1 MNTVHLPD
9 TDASPLQRLFEGE
22 EPRTNLLELAAGEH
36 VPDHRHPDR
45 RILFYVIEGE
55 ITLRVGEETASLRS
69 GDIARFDGDRDIS
82 PTADADSRALVV
94 LVPRTDGATK
104 GDDRFAWN
112 AGSGRP
118 PARRRAT
125 GVTVDD

>member
-9 TDASPLQRLFEGE
+9 TDASPLRGLFEDE

-45 RILFYVIEGE
+45 RILFYVIEGD
-55 ITLRVGEETASLRS
+55 ITLRVGEETASLRP

-82 PTADADSRALVV
+82 PAADADSRALVV
-94 LVPRTDGATK
+94 LVRRNDDATNS
-104 GDDRFAWN
+104 DD
-112 AGSGRP
+112 
-118 PARRRAT
+118 
-125 GVTVDD
+125 